1 VVAVVN
7 AESTV
12 LVTGVAGFIGSALA
26 RSLLADGFS
35 VVGVDNFH
43 SGYPENIPDEVDFI
57 EAGVHQPGW
66 LEQLGSR
73 PIDTIYHIAG
83 QSGGEGSY
91 DDPVYDLQANVQ
103 STLLLLQHAHRIG
116 CRKLI
121 YASSVSVYGNQGEKS
136 ELIPETAVTQPNSL
150 YGVGKLASEHYLRL
164 YAEQFGIDTVALRL
178 FNTYGPGQDMRNLKQ
193 GILSIYLGQA
203 FKSRHIHVK
212 GAPERFRD
220 LTYIDDAVQAFQA
233 VARQSQKGHCIYNI
247 ATGVPTTV
255 GTMIESIRQ
264 HLPFEVSVHYE
275 GSTPGDTFGNTGSI
289 DRIQSEI
296 GWQPV
301 VDFHQ
306 GMQRMIQ
313 WALKQS
319 LQSN

>member
-1 VVAVVN
+1 MVAVVN
-7 AESTV
+7 TESTV

-43 SGYPENIPDEVDFI
+43 SGYPDNIPDGVDFI
-57 EAGVHQPGW
+57 EAGVHQSEW
-66 LEQLGSR
+66 VEQLDGR
-73 PIDTIYHIAG
+73 QFDTIFHIAG

-136 ELIPETAVTQPNSL
+136 ELIPETAVAQPNSL
-150 YGVGKLASEHYLRL
+150 YGIGKLASEHYLRL
-164 YAEQFGIDTVALRL
+164 YADQFGIDTVALRL
-178 FNTYGPGQDMRNLKQ
+178 FNTYGPGQDMKNLKQ

-212 GAPERFRD
+212 GAAERFRD
-220 LTYIDDAVQAFQA
+220 LTYIEDAVKAFRA
-233 VARQSQKGHCIYNI
+233 VASQSPSGHRIYNI
-247 ATGVPTTV
+247 ATGVPTKV
-255 GTMIESIRQ
+255 ATMIDAIRQ
-264 HLPFEVSVHYE
+264 HLPFEVSVQYE

-289 DRIQSEI
+289 DRIKSEV
-296 GWQPV
+296 GWQPGV
-301 VDFHQ
+301 EFEQ
-306 GMQRMIQ
+306 GMKRMIE
-313 WALKQS
+313 WALEQNLEKA
-319 LQSN
+319 